1 MRYGPSQSDDC
12 KIFKLTI
19 SLERNDEIV
28 CVLLQSHENLVDL
41 QIMGWISKMKM
52 ATQITE
58 TYN

>member
-28 CVLLQSHENLVDL
+28 CVLVQSHENLVDL
-41 QIMGWISKMKM
+41 QIMGLDIKNENGN
-52 ATQITE
+52 TDHR
-58 TYN
+58 NL